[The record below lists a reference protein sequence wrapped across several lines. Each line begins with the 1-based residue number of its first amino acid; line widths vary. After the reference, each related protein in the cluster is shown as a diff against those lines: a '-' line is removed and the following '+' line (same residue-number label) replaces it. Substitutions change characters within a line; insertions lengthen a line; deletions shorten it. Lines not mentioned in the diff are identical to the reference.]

1 MFQGSSIFA
10 HKAQIHGNPL
20 SGWNNQDTMTFTYLD
35 HNATTPLDPEVFE
48 AMRPWFTERFGN
60 ASAAYALGHLSDGA
74 LVAAREQAA
83 GMVGCTPAEI
93 VFTSGGT
100 ESLNHAFRGVWE
112 AFPTKRHLVTTA
124 VEHPAVRALVVWWK
138 GQGGAVTDMEV
149 DTEGRLDL
157 TALEGA
163 IRPDTALVAIMAANN
178 ETGVLFPVDE
188 AARIAKAK
196 GALFLVDATQA
207 AGKVPMDAS
216 AWGADL
222 LCLSGHKF
230 HGPKGTG
237 LLMIRRGVR
246 LKPLMLGG
254 SQERGRR
261 GGTENVPGIVGL
273 GKAAA
278 LAQSRLPEMDRIR
291 RLRDDFEVRIQTD
304 IPDVHIHGGEAE
316 RLPNTCLVGFAGIEG
331 EALQLRLAEHGICV
345 STGSACSTGMR
356 EPSHVLRA
364 MQAPPSHARGTIRFS
379 LGRDTTPEEMG
390 RVVPLLFS
398 LVAELRDRNKN

>member
-1 MFQGSSIFA
+1 MDLI
-10 HKAQIHGNPL
+10 
-20 SGWNNQDTMTFTYLD
+20 YLD
-35 HNATTPLDPEVFE
+35 HNATTPLAPEAFE
-48 AMRPWFTERFGN
+48 AMRPWFMERFGN

-74 LVAAREQAA
+74 VVAAREQAA
-83 GMVGCTPAEI
+83 ALVGCTPAEI

-112 AFPTKRHLVTTA
+112 GVPAKRHLVTTA

-138 GQGGAVTDMEV
+138 GQGGEVTDVGV
-149 DTEGRLDL
+149 DEAGRLDL
-157 TALEGA
+157 GALEA
-163 IRPDTALVAIMAANN
+163 AVRPETALVAVMAANN
-178 ETGVLFPVDE
+178 ESGALFPVAE
-188 AARIAKAK
+188 ATRIAKAK
-196 GALFLVDATQA
+196 GALSLVDATQA
-207 AGKVPMDAS
+207 MGKIAVDAG

-273 GKAAA
+273 GKAAE
-278 LAQSRLPEMDRIR
+278 LARARLPEMDRVR
-291 RLRDDFEVRIQTD
+291 GLRDELEARILD
-304 IPDVHIHGGEAE
+304 GIPDVRIHSAAAD
-316 RLPNTCLVGFAGIEG
+316 RLPNTSLVGFAGIEG
-331 EALQLRLAEHGICV
+331 EALQLKLAEHGICV

-364 MQAPPSHARGTIRFS
+364 MRVPDAYARGTVRFS
-379 LGRDTTPEEMG
+379 LGLGTTADQMAH
-390 RVVPLLFS
+390 
-398 LVAELRDRNKN
+398 VAELLPGLVGELRRGLGGR

>member
-1 MFQGSSIFA
+1 MDLI
-10 HKAQIHGNPL
+10 
-20 SGWNNQDTMTFTYLD
+20 YLD
-35 HNATTPLDPEVFE
+35 HNATTPLDPEAFE

-74 LVAAREQAA
+74 VVAAREQVAA
-83 GMVGCTPAEI
+83 LVGCEPAEI

-112 AFPTKRHLVTTA
+112 AFPKKRHLVTTA
-124 VEHPAVRALVVWWK
+124 VEHPAVRALVGWWK
-138 GQGGAVTDMEV
+138 GQGGGVTDVGV
-149 DTEGRLDL
+149 DGEGRLDL
-157 TALEGA
+157 AALEA
-163 IRPDTALVAIMAANN
+163 AVRPDTALVAVMAANN
-178 ETGVLFPVDE
+178 ETGVIFPVEE
-188 AARIAKAK
+188 AARAAKAK

-207 AGKVPMDAS
+207 MGKISANAA

-222 LCLSGHKF
+222 LTLSGHKF

-254 SQERGRR
+254 PQERGRR

-273 GKAAA
+273 GKAAE
-278 LAQSRLPEMDRIR
+278 LAQARLPGMDRVK
-291 RLRDDFEVRIQTD
+291 RLRDALEIRILES
-304 IPDVHIHGGEAE
+304 IPEARIHGAGAE
-316 RLPNTCLVGFAGIEG
+316 RLPNTSLVGFAGLEG
-331 EALQLRLAEHGICV
+331 EALQLKLAEHGICV

-364 MQAPPSHARGTIRFS
+364 MQVPEAYARGTVRFS
-379 LGRDTTPEEMG
+379 LGWGTTSEAMD
-390 RVVPLLFS
+390 RVLQLLPALIAGIKES
-398 LVAELRDRNKN
+398 LKI

>member
-1 MFQGSSIFA
+1 MDLI
-10 HKAQIHGNPL
+10 
-20 SGWNNQDTMTFTYLD
+20 YLD
-35 HNATTPLDPEVFE
+35 HNATTALDPEAFE

-74 LVAAREQAA
+74 VVAAREQAA
-83 GMVGCTPAEI
+83 ALVGCSPAEI

-112 AFPTKRHLVTTA
+112 AFPAKRHLVTTA
-124 VEHPAVRALVVWWK
+124 VEHPAVRALVQWWK
-138 GQGGAVTDMEV
+138 GLGGEATDVGV
-149 DTEGRLDL
+149 DGEGRLDL
-157 TALEGA
+157 AALEA
-163 IRPDTALVAIMAANN
+163 AVRPDTALVAVMAANN
-178 ETGVLFPVDE
+178 ESGVLFPVAE
-188 AARIAKAK
+188 AGRIAKAK

-207 AGKVPMDAS
+207 VGKVPVDAG

-261 GGTENVPGIVGL
+261 GGTENVPGLVGL
-273 GKAAA
+273 GRAAER
-278 LAQSRLPEMDRIR
+278 AQSRLPEMDQVRG
-291 RLRDDFEVRIQTD
+291 LRDAFEARLLAEVPEIR
-304 IPDVHIHGGEAE
+304 IHGAGAD
-316 RLPNTCLVGFAGIEG
+316 RLPNTSLVGFAGIEG
-331 EALQLRLAEHGICV
+331 EALQLKLAERGICV

-364 MQAPPSHARGTIRFS
+364 MQVPQAYTQGTVRFS
-379 LGRDTTPEEMG
+379 LGLGTTADQMA
-390 RVVPLLFS
+390 RVADLLPG
-398 LVAELRDRNKN
+398 LVAELRALVRS

>member
-1 MFQGSSIFA
+1 MD
-10 HKAQIHGNPL
+10 L
-20 SGWNNQDTMTFTYLD
+20 TYLD
-35 HNATTPLDPEVFE
+35 HNATTALAPEAFE

-74 LVAAREQAA
+74 VVAAREQVAA
-83 GMVGCTPAEI
+83 LVGCTPAEI

-112 AFPTKRHLVTTA
+112 AFPTKRHLVTTV
-124 VEHPAVRALVVWWK
+124 VEHPAVRALVLWWK
-138 GQGGAVTDMEV
+138 GQGGTVTDVGV
-149 DTEGRLDL
+149 DGEGQLDL
-157 TALEGA
+157 AALEA
-163 IRPDTALVAIMAANN
+163 AVRSDTGLVAVMAANN
-178 ETGVLFPVDE
+178 ESGVLFPVAE
-188 AARIAKAK
+188 AAHIAKAK

-207 AGKVPMDAS
+207 MGKIPVDAA

-222 LCLSGHKF
+222 LSLSGHKF

-237 LLMIRRGVR
+237 ALMIRRGVR

-273 GKAAA
+273 GKAAE
-278 LAQSRLPEMDRIR
+278 LARLGLPRMEGVRQ
-291 RLRDDFEVRIQTD
+291 LRDGLEARLLAEVPEVRI
-304 IPDVHIHGGEAE
+304 HGAAAL
-316 RLPNTCLVGFAGIEG
+316 RLPNTSLAGFAGLEG
-331 EALQLRLAEHGICV
+331 EALQLRLGEHGICV

-364 MQAPPSHARGTIRFS
+364 MRVPEAYAAGTVRFS
-379 LGRDTTPEEMG
+379 LGRETTTAELAK
-390 RVVPLLFS
+390 VLDLLQG
-398 LVAELRDRNKN
+398 LVAGLRENSGFKRHDW

>member
-1 MFQGSSIFA
+1 MD
-10 HKAQIHGNPL
+10 L
-20 SGWNNQDTMTFTYLD
+20 TYLD
-35 HNATTPLDPEVFE
+35 HNATTALDPEAFE

-74 LVAAREQAA
+74 VVAAREQTAA
-83 GMVGCTPAEI
+83 LVGCAPAEV

-112 AFPTKRHLVTTA
+112 AFPARRHLVTTA
-124 VEHPAVRALVVWWK
+124 VEHPAVRALGQWWK
-138 GQGGAVTDMEV
+138 AQGGEATEV
-149 DTEGRLDL
+149 GVDGSGRLDL
-157 TALEGA
+157 AALEA
-163 IRPDTALVAIMAANN
+163 ALRPDTALVAVMAANN
-178 ETGVLFPVDE
+178 ESGVLFPISE
-188 AARIAKAK
+188 AGRIAKAR

-207 AGKVPMDAS
+207 VGKVPVDAA

-254 SQERGRR
+254 AQERGRR

-273 GKAAA
+273 GKAAELA
-278 LAQSRLPEMDRIR
+278 LERLPQMDRVR
-291 RLRDDFEVRIQTD
+291 GLRDALEARILAE
-304 IPDVHIHGGEAE
+304 IPETLIHGAGAD
-316 RLPNTCLVGFAGIEG
+316 RLPNTCLAGFAGIEG
-331 EALQLRLAEHGICV
+331 EALQLKLAERGICV

-364 MQAPPSHARGTIRFS
+364 MQVPEAYARGTVRFS
-379 LGRDTTPEEMG
+379 LGLGTTAAQVQG
-390 RVVPLLFS
+390 LVGLLPT
-398 LVAELRDRNKN
+398 LVADLRRGSMVLGVNR

>member
-1 MFQGSSIFA
+1 MDLI
-10 HKAQIHGNPL
+10 
-20 SGWNNQDTMTFTYLD
+20 YLD
-35 HNATTPLDPEVFE
+35 HNATTALDPEAFE

-60 ASAAYALGHLSDGA
+60 ASSAYALGHLSDGA
-74 LVAAREQAA
+74 VVAAREQVAA
-83 GMVGCTPAEI
+83 LVGCTPAEI

-112 AFPTKRHLVTTA
+112 TFPARRHLVTTA
-124 VEHPAVRALVVWWK
+124 VEHPAVRALVAWWK
-138 GQGGAVTDMEV
+138 AQGGEATDVGV
-149 DTEGRLDL
+149 DGEGRLDL
-157 TALEGA
+157 AALEA
-163 IRPDTALVAIMAANN
+163 AVRPDTALVAVMAANN
-178 ETGVLFPVDE
+178 ESGVRFPVED
-188 AARIAKAK
+188 AARLAKAK

-207 AGKVPMDAS
+207 MGKVPVDAA

-222 LCLSGHKF
+222 LSLSGHKF

-273 GKAAA
+273 GKAAERA
-278 LAQSRLPEMDRIR
+278 LARLPEMDRVR
-291 RLRDDFEVRIQTD
+291 GLRDALEARILAEIPEVRI
-304 IPDVHIHGGEAE
+304 HGAGAD
-316 RLPNTCLVGFAGIEG
+316 RLPNTSLVGFAGVEG
-331 EALQLRLAEHGICV
+331 EAVQLKLAERGICV

-364 MQAPPSHARGTIRFS
+364 MGVPEAHARGTVRFS
-379 LGRDTTPEEMG
+379 LGLGTTEAQIAT
-390 RVVPLLFS
+390 VADLLPS
-398 LVAELRDRNKN
+398 LVSGLRGILSGGRLDR

>member
-1 MFQGSSIFA
+1 MDLI
-10 HKAQIHGNPL
+10 
-20 SGWNNQDTMTFTYLD
+20 YLD

-60 ASAAYALGHLSDGA
+60 ASAAYALGHLADGA
-74 LVAAREQAA
+74 VVVAREQVAA
-83 GMVGCTPAEI
+83 LVGCTPAEI

-112 AFPTKRHLVTTA
+112 AFPAKRHLVTTA
-124 VEHPAVRALVVWWK
+124 VEHPAARALTVWWK
-138 GQGGAVTDMEV
+138 GQGGETSEV
-149 DTEGRLDL
+149 GVDGEGRLDL
-157 TALEGA
+157 AALEA
-163 IRPDTALVAIMAANN
+163 AVRLDTALVVVMAANN
-178 ETGVLFPVDE
+178 ESGVLFPV
-188 AARIAKAK
+188 AAAAPIARAK

-207 AGKVPMDAS
+207 VGKIPVDAA

-261 GGTENVPGIVGL
+261 GGTENVPGLVGL
-273 GKAAA
+273 GKAAE
-278 LAQSRLPEMDRIR
+278 LAQARLPDMDRVR
-291 RLRDDFEVRIQTD
+291 GLRDALEARILEE
-304 IPDVHIHGGEAE
+304 IPDVRIHGASTD
-316 RLPNTCLVGFAGIEG
+316 RLPNTSLVGFAGIEG
-331 EALQLRLAEHGICV
+331 EALQLKLAEQGICV

-364 MQAPPSHARGTIRFS
+364 MHVPDAYARGTVRFS
-379 LGRDTTPEEMG
+379 LGLGTTSEECDG
-390 RVVPLLFS
+390 TLGLLPG
-398 LVAELRDRNKN
+398 LVAELRNNFGFKNSSR

>member
-1 MFQGSSIFA
+1 MDLI
-10 HKAQIHGNPL
+10 
-20 SGWNNQDTMTFTYLD
+20 YLD

-60 ASAAYALGHLSDGA
+60 ASAAYALGHMSDGA
-74 LVAAREQAA
+74 VVAAREQAA
-83 GMVGCTPAEI
+83 ALVGCTPAEI

-112 AFPTKRHLVTTA
+112 GVPAKRHLVTTA
-124 VEHPAVRALVVWWK
+124 VEHPAVRALVGWWK
-138 GQGGAVTDMEV
+138 GQGGEATDVGV
-149 DTEGRLDL
+149 DDAGHLDL
-157 TALEGA
+157 AALEA
-163 IRPDTALVAIMAANN
+163 AVRPDTALVAVMAANN
-178 ETGVLFPVDE
+178 ESGVLFPVAD
-188 AARIAKAK
+188 AARIAKAR

-207 AGKVPMDAS
+207 MGKIPVDAG
-216 AWGADL
+216 AWGVDL

-261 GGTENVPGIVGL
+261 GGTENVPGLVGL
-273 GKAAA
+273 GKAAE
-278 LAQSRLPEMDRIR
+278 LAKARLPEMARVR
-291 RLRDDFEVRIQTD
+291 GLRDALEARILADIPNVRI
-304 IPDVHIHGGEAE
+304 HGTAAD

-331 EALQLRLAEHGICV
+331 EALQLKLAEHGICV

-364 MQAPPSHARGTIRFS
+364 MHVPDTYAQGTVRFS
-379 LGRDTTPEEMG
+379 LGLGTTSAQIQVLTALLPG
-390 RVVPLLFS
+390 VVADLWRGLGNVVS
-398 LVAELRDRNKN
+398 IR

>member
-1 MFQGSSIFA
+1 MDLI
-10 HKAQIHGNPL
+10 
-20 SGWNNQDTMTFTYLD
+20 YLD
-35 HNATTPLDPEVFE
+35 HNATSALDPEAFE

-74 LVAAREQAA
+74 VVAAREQVADL
-83 GMVGCTPAEI
+83 VGCAPAEI

-100 ESLNHAFRGVWE
+100 ESLNHAVKGVWE
-112 AFPTKRHLVTTA
+112 SFPAKRHLVATA
-124 VEHPAVRALVVWWK
+124 VEHPALRALALWWK
-138 GQGGAVTDMEV
+138 AQGGEVTDAGV
-149 DTEGRLDL
+149 DGDGRLDL
-157 TALEGA
+157 AALEAA
-163 IRPDTALVAIMAANN
+163 IRPDTALVAVMAANN
-178 ETGVLFPVDE
+178 ETGVLFPVAE
-188 AARIAKAK
+188 AAGLAKAK

-207 AGKVPMDAS
+207 AGRIPVQAP

-246 LKPLMLGG
+246 LKPLMAGG

-273 GKAAA
+273 GRAAQ
-278 LAQSRLPEMDRIR
+278 LAQARLGDMARVRAMRDGLEAQLLAIVPEMR
-291 RLRDDFEVRIQTD
+291 
-304 IPDVHIHGGEAE
+304 IHGAAAE
-316 RLPNTCLVGFAGIEG
+316 RLPNTSLMGFAGLEG
-331 EALQLRLAEHGICV
+331 EALQLKLAERGICV

-364 MQAPPSHARGTIRFS
+364 MQVPQPYAQGTVRLS
-379 LGRDTTPEEMG
+379 LGHGTTEGELQQVAGLLPE
-390 RVVPLLFS
+390 
-398 LVAELRDRNKN
+398 LVAELRALGRKPI

>member
-1 MFQGSSIFA
+1 MDLI
-10 HKAQIHGNPL
+10 
-20 SGWNNQDTMTFTYLD
+20 YLD
-35 HNATTPLDPEVFE
+35 HNATTPLDPEAFE

-60 ASAAYALGHLSDGA
+60 ASSAYALGHLSDGA
-74 LVAAREQAA
+74 VVAAREQVAA
-83 GMVGCTPAEI
+83 LVGCSPAEL

-100 ESLNHAFRGVWE
+100 ESLNHAVRGVWE
-112 AFPTKRHLVTTA
+112 AVPAKRHLVTTA
-124 VEHPAVRALVVWWK
+124 VEHPAVRALVQWWR
-138 GQGGAVTDMEV
+138 GQGGEATEV
-149 DTEGRLDL
+149 GVDAEGRLDL
-157 TALEGA
+157 AELEA
-163 IRPDTALVAIMAANN
+163 AVRTDTALVAVMAANN
-178 ETGVLFPVDE
+178 ESGVRFPVAE
-188 AARIAKAK
+188 ASRLAKGK

-207 AGKVPMDAS
+207 AGKVPVEAA

-237 LLMIRRGVR
+237 VLMIRRGVR

-273 GKAAA
+273 GKAAELA
-278 LAQSRLPEMDRIR
+278 LLRLPDMQQVL
-291 RLRDDFEVRIQTD
+291 RLRDELEAGILAAIPEVRM
-304 IPDVHIHGGEAE
+304 HGAQAE

-331 EALQLRLAEHGICV
+331 EALQLKLAEQGICV

-364 MQAPPSHARGTIRFS
+364 MGVPGPFAQGTVRFS
-379 LGRDTTPEEMG
+379 LGRNTRADAVGQVLKALPALLMDLRKNMG
-390 RVVPLLFS
+390 FPS
-398 LVAELRDRNKN
+398 

>member
-1 MFQGSSIFA
+1 MDLI
-10 HKAQIHGNPL
+10 
-20 SGWNNQDTMTFTYLD
+20 YLD
-35 HNATTPLDPEVFE
+35 HNATTALDPEAFE

-60 ASAAYALGHLSDGA
+60 ASSAYALGHLSDGA
-74 LVAAREQAA
+74 VVAAREQVAA
-83 GMVGCTPAEI
+83 LVGCTPAEV

-112 AFPTKRHLVTTA
+112 AFPAKRHLVTTA
-124 VEHPAVRALVVWWK
+124 VEHPAVRALVAWWK
-138 GQGGAVTDMEV
+138 AQGGEAADVGV
-149 DTEGRLDL
+149 DGEGRLDL
-157 TALEGA
+157 AALESA
-163 IRPDTALVAIMAANN
+163 VRPDTALVAVMAANN
-178 ETGVLFPVDE
+178 ESGVRFPVED

-207 AGKVPMDAS
+207 MGKVPVDAA

-222 LCLSGHKF
+222 LSLSGHKF

-273 GKAAA
+273 GKAAERA
-278 LAQSRLPEMDRIR
+278 LARLPEMDRVR
-291 RLRDDFEVRIQTD
+291 GLRDALEVRILAE
-304 IPDVHIHGGEAE
+304 IPEVRIHGAGAD
-316 RLPNTCLVGFAGIEG
+316 RLPNTSLVGFAGVEG
-331 EALQLRLAEHGICV
+331 EAVQLKLAERGICV

-364 MQAPPSHARGTIRFS
+364 MQVPAPYARGTVRFS
-379 LGRDTTPEEMG
+379 LGLGTTEAQITT
-390 RVVPLLFS
+390 
-398 LVAELRDRNKN
+398 VAELLPGLVSDLRGISGERGLDR

>member
-1 MFQGSSIFA
+1 MDLI
-10 HKAQIHGNPL
+10 
-20 SGWNNQDTMTFTYLD
+20 YLD
-35 HNATTPLDPEVFE
+35 HNATSALDPEAFE

-74 LVAAREQAA
+74 VVAAREQVADL
-83 GMVGCTPAEI
+83 VGCTPAEI

-100 ESLNHAFRGVWE
+100 ESLNHAVKGAWE
-112 AFPTKRHLVTTA
+112 AFPAKRHFVATA
-124 VEHPAVRALVVWWK
+124 VEHPALRALALWWK
-138 GQGGAVTDMEV
+138 AQGGEVTDAGV
-149 DTEGRLDL
+149 DGDGRLDL
-157 TALEGA
+157 AALEAA
-163 IRPDTALVAIMAANN
+163 IRPDTALVAVMAANN
-178 ETGVLFPVDE
+178 ETGVLFPVAE
-188 AARIAKAK
+188 AARLAKAK

-207 AGKVPMDAS
+207 AGRIPVQAS

-246 LKPLMLGG
+246 LKPLMAGG

-273 GKAAA
+273 GRAAQ
-278 LAQSRLPEMDRIR
+278 LAQARLGGMARVRALRDGLEAQLLAIVPEMR
-291 RLRDDFEVRIQTD
+291 
-304 IPDVHIHGGEAE
+304 IHGTAAE
-316 RLPNTCLVGFAGIEG
+316 RLPNTSLMGFAGLEG
-331 EALQLRLAEHGICV
+331 EALQLKLAERGICV

-364 MQAPPSHARGTIRFS
+364 MQVPQPYAQGTVRLS
-379 LGRDTTPEEMG
+379 LGHGTTEAEIQQVAGFLPG
-390 RVVPLLFS
+390 
-398 LVAELRDRNKN
+398 LVAELRALNPRR

>member
-1 MFQGSSIFA
+1 MD
-10 HKAQIHGNPL
+10 L
-20 SGWNNQDTMTFTYLD
+20 TYLD
-35 HNATTPLDPEVFE
+35 HNATTPLDPEAFE

-74 LVAAREQAA
+74 VVVAREQVAA
-83 GMVGCTPAEI
+83 LVGCTPAEI

-112 AFPTKRHLVTTA
+112 AIPTKRHLITTA

-138 GQGGAVTDMEV
+138 GQGGEVTDVGV
-149 DTEGRLDL
+149 DGEGRLDL
-157 TALEGA
+157 AGLEA
-163 IRPDTALVAIMAANN
+163 AVRPDTALVAVMAANN
-178 ETGVLFPVDE
+178 ESGVIFPVTE
-188 AARIAKAK
+188 AARIAKAN

-207 AGKVPMDAS
+207 MGKLPVDAA

-246 LKPLMLGG
+246 LKPLLLGG

-261 GGTENVPGIVGL
+261 GGTENVPGLVGL
-273 GKAAA
+273 GKAAELA
-278 LAQSRLPEMDRIR
+278 LARLPEMAPVRS
-291 RLRDDFEVRIQTD
+291 LRDALEARILSE
-304 IPDVHIHGGEAE
+304 IPDVRIHGAGAN
-316 RLPNTCLVGFAGIEG
+316 RLPNTCLVGFAGAEG
-331 EALQLRLAEHGICV
+331 EALQLKLAEHGICV

-364 MQAPPSHARGTIRFS
+364 MQVPDAYAQGTVRFS
-379 LGRDTTPEEMG
+379 LGLGTTGEQIS
-390 RVVPLLFS
+390 RVADLLPG
-398 LVAELRDRNKN
+398 LVVELRDLLRH